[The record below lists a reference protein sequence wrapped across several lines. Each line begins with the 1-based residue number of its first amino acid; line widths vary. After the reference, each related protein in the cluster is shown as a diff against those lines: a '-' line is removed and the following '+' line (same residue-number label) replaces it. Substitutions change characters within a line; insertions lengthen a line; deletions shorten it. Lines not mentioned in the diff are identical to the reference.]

1 MQASAWYQGESL
13 KRLLQGAAVGVAAT
27 LVIGFGW
34 GGWMLGSTAKTL
46 ADSTAS
52 SAVVAAIAP
61 ICVDQFQRSADAANN
76 LTELKKTNSWQQAA
90 YVEKGG
96 WAVMPGSK
104 AVDTGVPQ
112 ACAAI
117 LSNLK

>member
-1 MQASAWYQGESL
+1 MQTLLWYQGESL
-13 KRLLQGAAVGVAAT
+13 KRLLQGAVVGVAAT
-27 LVIGFGW
+27 LAIGFGW

-61 ICVDQFQRSADAANN
+61 ICADQFQRSADAANN
-76 LTELKKTNSWQQAA
+76 LTALKKTDSWQQAA

-96 WAVMPGSK
+96 WAIMPRSK
-104 AVDTGVPQ
+104 EVDSGVPQ